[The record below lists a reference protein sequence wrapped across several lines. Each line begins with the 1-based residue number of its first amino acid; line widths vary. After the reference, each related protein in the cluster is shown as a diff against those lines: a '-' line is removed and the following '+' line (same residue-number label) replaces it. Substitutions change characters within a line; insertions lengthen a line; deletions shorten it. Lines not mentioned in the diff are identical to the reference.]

1 MTFGVY
7 SINVSQMTL
16 KNMEGEYISYSA
28 IASLLHL
35 TLEIQEGACGNSLK
49 LLLKHI
55 PITLACH
62 KWEGIKFGATERK
75 H

>member
-1 MTFGVY
+1 MTFGVH

-35 TLEIQEGACGNSLK
+35 TAEDPRGSFWK
-49 LLLKHI
+49 
-55 PITLACH
+55 
-62 KWEGIKFGATERK
+62 
-75 H
+75 